1 VINRQE
7 IEDKS
12 REFGINPNDI
22 EKDYV
27 HGWILNG
34 IQTQSTLGNQ
44 LILKG
49 GNGLRKAYLPTT
61 RFSKDLDFS
70 CQQHL
75 DQALLARE
83 LAKICEFVEQQAQ
96 VHFSTERTVL
106 KSKDLPGIDAVEAR
120 LYFKGF
126 YGEENI
132 SLKVQLDI
140 TEFEKIYLPV
150 QQRPLIH
157 PYSDS
162 AQCAVSIRCQQ
173 IEEILASKLTTLLHR
188 RKAIDLFDLLY
199 SIVFAREFAVDKVQ
213 VATTFLKKSI
223 FEPQPLVAREQ
234 LLAVPM
240 EEFRPL
246 WSAIVAP
253 IRSLLNFD
261 YVLGNFRSLIESLFA
276 FASQRASIAGTGFT
290 FPTPRMTPRAISRQ
304 PVYFS
309 WDARNVI
316 VTAGRSRTLVE
327 LTYDGFRRLIEPYK
341 IEYYVR
347 KSDGI
352 GSEYF
357 WGYDH
362 TGGKSGRI
370 GMKQFFCSKIQFAR
384 ATDMSFVPR
393 YPIELRIQSS
403 SGRGQFRPLLSPI
416 PPTR

>member
-1 VINRQE
+1 
-7 IEDKS
+7 
-12 REFGINPNDI
+12 
-22 EKDYV
+22 
-27 HGWILNG
+27 
-34 IQTQSTLGNQ
+34 
-44 LILKG
+44 
-49 GNGLRKAYLPTT
+49 
-61 RFSKDLDFS
+61 
-70 CQQHL
+70 
-75 DQALLARE
+75 
-83 LAKICEFVEQQAQ
+83 
-96 VHFSTERTVL
+96 
-106 KSKDLPGIDAVEAR
+106 LPGIDAVEAR

-157 PYSDS
+157 PYSDN
-162 AQCAVSIRCQQ
+162 AQCAASIRCQQ

-199 SIVFAREFAVDKVQ
+199 SIVFAKEFAVDRLQ
-213 VATTFLKKSI
+213 VITTFLKKSI
-223 FEPQPLVAREQ
+223 FEPQPFVAREQ
-234 LLAVPM
+234 LLALPL

-246 WSAIVAP
+246 WSAVVAP
-253 IRSLLNFD
+253 IRSFFNFD
-261 YVLGNFRSLIESLFA
+261 YVLGNFKSLIESLFS
-276 FASQRASIAGTGFT
+276 FARQPASVAGAGFS
-290 FPTPRMTPRAISRQ
+290 FRTPRMISSAISLR
-304 PVYFS
+304 PIYFS
-309 WDARNVI
+309 SDARNAI
-316 VTAGRSRTLVE
+316 VTAGRLRTLVE

-384 ATDMSFVPR
+384 ATDMSFIPR
-393 YPIELRIQSS
+393 YPIEL
-403 SGRGQFRPLLSPI
+403 
-416 PPTR
+416 

>member
-1 VINRQE
+1 MINKQE
-7 IEDKS
+7 IDHES
-12 REFGINPNDI
+12 REFGINPNDV

-49 GNGLRKAYLPTT
+49 GNGLRKAYLPNT

-70 CQQHL
+70 CQEHL
-75 DQALLARE
+75 DQALLAHE
-83 LAKICEFVEQQAQ
+83 LTRICEFVEQQAQ

-120 LYFKGF
+120 VYFKGF
-126 YGEENI
+126 YGEESI

-140 TEFEKIYLPV
+140 TQFEKIYLPI
-150 QQRPLIH
+150 QQKPLIH
-157 PYSDS
+157 PYSDA
-162 AQCAVSIRCQQ
+162 AQCTALIKCQK

-199 SIVFAREFAVDKVQ
+199 SIVFAREFAVDRLQ
-213 VATTFLKKSI
+213 VITTFLKKSI

-234 LLAVPM
+234 LLAVPL

-253 IRSLLNFD
+253 IRSFFNFD
-261 YVLGNFRSLIESLFA
+261 YVLGNFGALIESLFFNFTA
-276 FASQRASIAGTGFT
+276 RPVSVAASGGSIQMPRRFT
-290 FPTPRMTPRAISRQ
+290 PHPGPRQ
-304 PVYFS
+304 PIYFS
-309 WDARNVI
+309 WDVRNVI
-316 VTAGRSRTLVE
+316 VAAGRSRTLVE

-362 TGGKSGRI
+362 SGGKSGHI
-370 GMKQFFCSKIQFAR
+370 GIKQFFCSKIQFAC
-384 ATDMSFVPR
+384 ATDMAFAPR
-393 YPIELRIQSS
+393 YPIEL
-403 SGRGQFRPLLSPI
+403 
-416 PPTR
+416 

>member
-1 VINRQE
+1 MINRQE
-7 IEDKS
+7 IETKS
-12 REFGINPNDI
+12 REFGINPNDV

-49 GNGLRKAYLPTT
+49 GNGLRKAYLPNT

-70 CQQHL
+70 CQRHL
-75 DQALLARE
+75 DQTLLVRE
-83 LAKICEFVEQQAQ
+83 LTKICEFVEQQAQ
-96 VHFSTERTVL
+96 IHFSTEQTSL

-126 YGEENI
+126 YGQENI

-162 AQCAVSIRCQQ
+162 AKCTASIRCQK

-199 SIVFAREFAVDKVQ
+199 SIVFSREFSVDRLQ
-213 VATTFLKKSI
+213 VITTFLKKSI
-223 FEPQPLVAREQ
+223 FAPQPFVAREQ
-234 LLAVPM
+234 LLALPL

-246 WSAIVAP
+246 WSAVVAP
-253 IRSLLNFD
+253 ITSLFNFD
-261 YVLGNFRSLIESLFA
+261 YVLSNFRSLIESLFS
-276 FASQRASIAGTGFT
+276 FANQPASVAGAGFT
-290 FPTPRMTPRAISRQ
+290 FPTPRMASPRISLR
-304 PVYFS
+304 PIYFS
-309 WDARNVI
+309 WDARNAI
-316 VTAGRSRTLVE
+316 LTAGRLRTLVE

-384 ATDMSFVPR
+384 ATDMGFIPR
-393 YPIELRIQSS
+393 YPIE
-403 SGRGQFRPLLSPI
+403 F
-416 PPTR
+416 